1 MWMQQIKRLV
11 IPKKQRN
18 YWLDEVLIKGWWD
31 VGWAFFC
38 CWDAELKVGCRI
50 ARGQREARS
59 WWFFCGGV
67 WELLIFFM
75 REEGRKTV
83 EIRQTMQAKHGN
95 SQVFFEFLFLS
106 TLSETVWIFLSLSV
120 SQFAV
125 WLLLHVKIKPINTCY
140 RLVNFSMVI
149 ETIKILTRSCQ
160 SQEQRSWRVSLGR
173 SSVDLVSLEYV
184 IRGFEGNLL
193 MLCMHL
199 CVHTIDAKIMRSRDM
214 QCNNCEESP
223 LET

>member
-1 MWMQQIKRLV
+1 MSLFLLLR
-11 IPKKQRN
+11 
-18 YWLDEVLIKGWWD
+18 
-31 VGWAFFC
+31 
-38 CWDAELKVGCRI
+38 CRI
-50 ARGQREARS
+50 EGGMQDCKGQREAGS

-67 WELLIFFM
+67 WELLIFSCGKKDVRRLKSGKRCKQNMVILKF
-75 REEGRKTV
+75 
-83 EIRQTMQAKHGN
+83 
-95 SQVFFEFLFLS
+95 SLSFFFCSFFVHSLRDCLN
-106 TLSETVWIFLSLSV
+106 FLSLSA

-199 CVHTIDAKIMRSRDM
+199 CVHTIDTKIVRSRDM